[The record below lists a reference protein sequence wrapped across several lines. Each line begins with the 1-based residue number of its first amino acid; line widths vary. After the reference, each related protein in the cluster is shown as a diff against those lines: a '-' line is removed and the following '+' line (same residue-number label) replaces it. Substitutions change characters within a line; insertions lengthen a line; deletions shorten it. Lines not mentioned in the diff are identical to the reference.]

1 MKKLFL
7 VLSLA
12 GVFTFATVAVSAQT
26 TPQKATQT
34 TTKEVKKADTK
45 VDAKTAAC
53 ADQNVKDKK
62 CCTKG
67 SKAACCKDGKK
78 GAKATKCDPAKCKS
92 ACPDK
97 AKTEAA
103 KPAEK
108 TPVTKDK
115 K

>member
-45 VDAKTAAC
+45 VDTKTAAC
-53 ADQNVKDKK
+53 TDQNVKDKK

-67 SKAACCKDGKK
+67 SKAACCKDGK
-78 GAKATKCDPAKCKS
+78 
-92 ACPDK
+92 
-97 AKTEAA
+97 
-103 KPAEK
+103 
-108 TPVTKDK
+108 
-115 K
+115 